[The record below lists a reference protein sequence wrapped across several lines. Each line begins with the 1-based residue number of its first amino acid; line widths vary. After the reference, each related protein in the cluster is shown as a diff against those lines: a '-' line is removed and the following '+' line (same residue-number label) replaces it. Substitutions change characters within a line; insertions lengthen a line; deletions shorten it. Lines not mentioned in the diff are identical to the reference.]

1 MANISTIICRCVHSF
16 VHITKLQNKCVNF
29 KENLNFQE
37 YGVKSTQSTSNRK
50 KPTEDATT
58 LMETYLQ
65 LANNPGENLCF
76 VNTNLQILRSLGIFH
91 GLFSSR
97 AWNEHPER
105 RTLAP
110 ILTELELVFS
120 SVEASAEKI
129 RLLVATASEKLT
141 MASGDQQDILEFLNL
156 MLREME
162 KELTAL
168 GLSNTVMEHFKMRDK
183 IVKKFLHGQ
192 GAGVCP
198 NCHHVPAEQY
208 DNFSVLRLP
217 VPRRGISRSS
227 KTFSLSQLI
236 LKQYSEEEQQPMK
249 CPTCCRHEEYCPLT
263 GKCSPRS
270 YTQQRVLIKSPNILL
285 VQLMRFD
292 ANSKLFTKV
301 NAEDILELP
310 NGDKY

>member
-1 MANISTIICRCVHSF
+1 M
-16 VHITKLQNKCVNF
+16 K
-29 KENLNFQE
+29 
-37 YGVKSTQSTSNRK
+37 
-50 KPTEDATT
+50 
-58 LMETYLQ
+58 TYLQ

-76 VNTNLQILRSLGIFH
+76 VNTNLQMLRSLGIFH

-120 SVEASAEKI
+120 SVEASAEKL

-141 MASGDQQDILEFLNL
+141 MASGAQQDMLEFLNL

-198 NCHHVPAEQY
+198 NCHHIPAEQY

-217 VPRRGISRSS
+217 VPRRSRQTS
-227 KTFSLSQLI
+227 SLSQLI
-236 LKQYSEEEQQPMK
+236 SKQYSEEEQQPMK

-263 GKCSPRS
+263 GKCTPRS
-270 YTQQRVLIKSPNILL
+270 YTQQRVLIKSPDILII
-285 VQLMRFD
+285 QLMRFD
-292 ANSKLFTKV
+292 ANNKLSTKV
-301 NAEDILELP
+301 NAEEVLILPGGERYQLVCI
-310 NGDKY
+310 GAVSYTHLRAHET